1 MCRLKQTVYIVD
13 DEPMA
18 IHYLKTLLQDT
29 GLDIEVIGD
38 ASNGVRAIQEIIKLK
53 PDFVFVDISMPVM
66 DGLEMSEKVLVNN
79 PSQKIFMLTA
89 YRDFEY
95 AKKSVKIGVT
105 DYLLKNELSE
115 NLLRQL
121 IQSNTQNLEQEKK
134 QRHIIME
141 MNVRNFFLWDKSG
154 GGEWIY
160 QDKPLQRYILFYIT
174 IRPQIVIKF
183 EEKNEI
189 LHVDCFEIEN
199 AVSDDKLTCR
209 SFAEIAKGEYVG
221 IFFINDQTGSLENQ
235 GRDTAKKIM
244 MYFEVAEQPY
254 LCMIS
259 KPVNRF
265 ADLQKTYKQLHRKA
279 TMLFDQT
286 QNIFFEP
293 LISEKESHIEKES
306 LLKDYL
312 NWQKNFLEE
321 NENEAKVYLDRYLA
335 ILRKSAT
342 VWDYSEKIEEI
353 HHFMCNQIRDY
364 KLDES
369 EFTLNA
375 TYSDLN
381 MLETDLLRLQ
391 DDYFKTL
398 RNRREHQYSKHV
410 VLAQEFV
417 FKNYERDIS
426 VADIA
431 EAVGI
436 SEGHLRRCF
445 KQEMNVN
452 VVNFLTEY
460 RLTCAKKMMKTGYQN
475 LDDIW
480 KKCGFASA
488 QYFSYLFKKKEGI
501 TPREFA
507 NHTCIL

>member
-1 MCRLKQTVYIVD
+1 MYRLKQTVYIVD

-18 IHYLKTLLQDT
+18 IHYLKTLLQET

-38 ASNGVRAIQEIIKLK
+38 ASNGVRAIPEIMELK

-66 DGLEMSEKVLVNN
+66 DGLEMSEKVLANN

-121 IQSNTQNLEQEKK
+121 IQSNTLNLEQEKK

-174 IRPQIVIKF
+174 MRPQIVIKY
-183 EEKNEI
+183 EEKKEI
-189 LHVDCFEIEN
+189 LHVDCFEIESF
-199 AVSDDKLTCR
+199 VSDDKLTCR

-221 IFFINDQTGSLENQ
+221 IFFVNDQVDSLENKC
-235 GRDTAKKIM
+235 RETANKIM
-244 MYFEVAEQPY
+244 NYFDEAEQPY

-259 KPVNRF
+259 KPVKRF
-265 ADLQKTYKQLHRKA
+265 ADLQKTYKQLHRKI
-279 TMLFDQT
+279 TMVFDQT
-286 QNIFFEP
+286 QNIFFEA
-293 LISEKESHIEKES
+293 LISEKENLIEKES
-306 LLKDYL
+306 LQNYFS
-312 NWQKNFLEE
+312 NWQKKFLEE
-321 NENEAKVYLDRYLA
+321 NEKEAKFYLDKYL
-335 ILRKSAT
+335 KSLHKMST
-342 VWDYSEKIEEI
+342 VWDYSKQIEEI
-353 HHFMCNQIRDY
+353 IHSMNSQIREY

-369 EFTLNA
+369 EFSLELS
-375 TYSDLN
+375 YSDLVK
-381 MLETDLLRLQ
+381 LETDLHHLQ
-391 DDYFKTL
+391 DSYFKTL
-398 RNRREHQYSKHV
+398 HDRREHQYSKHIIF
-410 VLAQEFV
+410 AQEFV

-431 EAVGI
+431 EAAGI

-445 KQEMNVN
+445 KQEMNMN

-460 RLTCAKKMMKTGYQN
+460 RLSCAKKMMKSGYQN

-507 NHTCIL
+507 NHSCVL